1 MNAVYVSRMT
11 PARTVLG
18 ASRLLIG
25 IGAWTAPDLTV
36 RVFGMDPDRS
46 DRFVGRLFGSREFAL
61 AAALLA
67 APPGLVAPVAA
78 IGAAIDTADAVAG
91 FGERRRGNLST
102 RATVLGPIGAVGFA
116 ALGVLV
122 ARQASAAAE

>member
-1 MNAVYVSRMT
+1 MT

-18 ASRLLIG
+18 VTRALIG

-36 RVFGMDPDRS
+36 RVFGMDPEQS

-67 APPGLVAPVAA
+67 APPSLVAPAA
-78 IGAAIDTADAVAG
+78 LAGAAVDAADSIAG
-91 FGERRRGNLST
+91 FDEWRRGNLS
-102 RATVLGPIGAVGFA
+102 AQAAILGPIGAIGFA
-116 ALGVLV
+116 ALGIVV
-122 ARQASAAAE
+122 ARQAAAAAE